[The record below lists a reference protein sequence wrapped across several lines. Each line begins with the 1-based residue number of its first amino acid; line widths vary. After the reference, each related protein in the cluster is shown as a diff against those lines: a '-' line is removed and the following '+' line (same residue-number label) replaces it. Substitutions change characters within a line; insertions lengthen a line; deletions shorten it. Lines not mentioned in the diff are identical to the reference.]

1 MKIDRRKMI
10 FSILAGLA
18 ATIVGPTIATAAKW
32 ELLGRRR
39 VKMSA
44 DRDEIPV
51 TFLRGSFKRLQLRVY
66 DNAVNFQRVR
76 VAFENGENFDANIR
90 DRIKPGG
97 MTRQI
102 DLPGRRRN
110 ISKIVLRYDSVNN
123 SKGRARVEVWGIR

>member
-1 MKIDRRKMI
+1 MKFGRREII
-10 FSILAGLA
+10 FGSLAGV
-18 ATIVGPTIATAAKW
+18 ATLIATPTAAIAAKW

-51 TFLRGSFKRLQLRVY
+51 TFLQGRFKRIQLRVY

-76 VAFENGENFDANIR
+76 VIFENGESFDANIR
-90 DRIKPGG
+90 DRIRPGR

-110 ISKIVLRYDSVNN
+110 IRKIILRYDSVNN